1 MSLKEYERKR
11 HFEDT
16 PEPRPGEIPKGKNPN
31 PRFFVQRHHASHLH
45 YDFRLE
51 IDGTLKSWAVPKGP
65 TLDPGVK
72 HFAAMVED
80 HPLDYGNFEG
90 NIPMG
95 NYGGGSVM
103 LWDRGTFEMLYD
115 LPADQ
120 QLKRGDFKFRLHG
133 EKLNGEFA
141 LVLMKG
147 RGKGNEWLLIKKKD
161 EAAQPG
167 WDVEAHAR
175 SVLTGRTQQEIAQD
189 MPPVKVAKAE
199 SKAAKPKAVKVAA
212 KAPAPGA
219 VKSAMPTTLTPMG
232 ASLVTELPQGDNW
245 KIEIKWDGVRA
256 ICFVDQGE
264 LSIIT
269 RNGNRCER
277 QYPELSIL
285 PRYVKA
291 QQAVFDGEIAVL
303 NDQGVASFELIQPRI
318 MNSSAASIAHMSR
331 ERPVRLFLFDLLY
344 LDGYDLREVPFAERR
359 KLLEATLDAKEPV
372 TLSTLYDNSP
382 ELLTVAREHG
392 LEGLVAKCLTSTYQ
406 ARRSADWLKWK
417 VVSQQEFVI
426 CGYTPGERDYF
437 GSLIL
442 GLYENGKLVYSGNV
456 GTGFDNKTLKS
467 LHETMQPLV
476 TDKSPFAEK
485 PPKLPKGSVF
495 LKPKLVAEIK
505 FANFTRENILRA
517 PVYLGLRTDKE
528 PEACVR
534 EVAKDPAKVKPEP
547 KRAATRKKT
556 AAKSESAISP
566 DAKEQLISVDG
577 QELKLTNLPKIFYP
591 RDGYTKR
598 DLLTYYDRVAPLV
611 LAHLKDRPL
620 SLKRYPNGIDHPF
633 FFQKNSPDEYPSWL
647 RFEIVDDIRYVFA
660 EDRASLL
667 YLTNLGCIDQNP
679 YQSRFQTIHNPDWI
693 LIDLD
698 PVDCPFD
705 MIIEAALMVRD
716 VLEQIGLRGY
726 PKMTGGDGMHV
737 YIPVKPVYTYE
748 QTRQFAEVISRIV
761 VKRKPE
767 MFTTPRS
774 VSKREKGRVY
784 FDYLQ
789 NGEGKTIAAPYV
801 PRAYDHAPVA
811 TPLKWDEVKPGLAP
825 QQFTIKTAPERFDK
839 VGDLFAEVLK
849 KPQSLRRRVQKI
861 GAVDRGPREIEKLPG
876 LTRKRENAG
885 QQCLRM
891 VLNRERRGRTA
902 DARCRVTR

>member
-11 HFEDT
+11 RFEDT
-16 PEPRPGEIPKGKNPN
+16 PEPKPGVIPKDKNPH

-51 IDGTLKSWAVPKGP
+51 IDGTLKSWAIPKGP

-120 QLKRGDFKFRLHG
+120 QLFRGDFKFRLHG
-133 EKLNGEFA
+133 EKLQGEFA

-161 EAAQPG
+161 EAARPG

-175 SVLTGRTQQEIAQD
+175 SILTGRTQEEIAKEL
-189 MPPVKVAKAE
+189 PPVKVAKPEA
-199 SKAAKPKAVKVAA
+199 KAKPKAVKPAKSPAA
-212 KAPAPGA
+212 GA
-219 VKSAMPTTLTPMG
+219 VEAPMLTTLTPMG
-232 ASLVTELPQGDNW
+232 ASLVKELPVGDQW
-245 KIEIKWDGVRA
+245 KVEIKWDGVRA
-256 ICFVDQGE
+256 ICFVDDGE

-277 QYPELSIL
+277 QYPELSVL

-291 QQAVFDGEIAVL
+291 QLAVFDGEIAVL
-303 NDQGVASFELIQPRI
+303 NEHGVASFELIQPRI
-318 MNSSAASIAHMSR
+318 MNSSPASIAHMSR
-331 ERPVRLFLFDLLY
+331 QNPVRLFLFDLLY
-344 LDGYDLREVPFAERR
+344 LDGYDLRDVPFAERR
-359 KLLEATLDAKEPV
+359 KLLEAILDPKDPV
-372 TLSTLYDNSP
+372 ILSTLFDNSP

-406 ARRSADWLKWK
+406 SRRSADWLKWK
-417 VVSQQEFVI
+417 IVSQQEFVL

-437 GSLIL
+437 GSLMA
-442 GLYENGKLVYSGNV
+442 GFYEKGKLVYAGNV
-456 GTGFDNKTLKS
+456 GTGFDQKMIKS
-467 LHETMQPLV
+467 LYDTMQPLV
-476 TDKSPFAEK
+476 TSESPFAEK

-495 LKPKLVAEIK
+495 LRPELVFEVK
-505 FANFTRENILRA
+505 FAHFTRENILRA
-517 PVYLGLRTDKE
+517 PVFVGLRTDKE

-534 EVAKDPAKVKPEP
+534 EVPKAPNQVKSDPARRKPVK
-547 KRAATRKKT
+547 KR
-556 AAKSESAISP
+556 SVPHSGELLPQGI
-566 DAKEQLISVDG
+566 KEQLVTVDG
-577 QELKLTNLPKIFYP
+577 HELKLTNLPKVFYP
-591 RDGYTKR
+591 KDGYTKR
-598 DLLTYYDRVAPLV
+598 DLLNYYDRVAPLI
-611 LAHLKDRPL
+611 LPHLKDRPL

-633 FFQKNSPDEYPSWL
+633 FFQKNSPEDFPSWL
-647 RFEIVDDIRYVFA
+647 RFEMVDDIRYVFA

-679 YQSRFQTIHNPDWI
+679 YQSRFETIHNPDWI

-698 PVDCPFD
+698 PVECPFE
-705 MIIEAALMVRD
+705 MIIEAALLVRE
-716 VLEQIGLRGY
+716 VLEEVGLRGY

-737 YIPVKPVYTYE
+737 YVPVKPVYTYE
-748 QTRQFAEVISRIV
+748 QSRQFAEVISRIV
-761 VKRKPE
+761 VKRRPE

-774 VSKREKGRVY
+774 VSKRDKGRVY

-811 TPLKWDEVKPGLAP
+811 TPLQWDEVKAGLTP
-825 QQFTIKTAPERFDK
+825 QQFTIRNAPERFEK
-839 VGDLFAEVLK
+839 TGDLFADVRK
-849 KPQSLRRRVQKI
+849 KPQ
-861 GAVDRGPREIEKLPG
+861 KLEAAFKK
-876 LTRKRENAG
+876 LAKLVEM
-885 QQCLRM
+885 L
-891 VLNRERRGRTA
+891 
-902 DARCRVTR
+902 